1 MIHVWMIILF
11 LILFMLV
18 HIAKMTRLYL
28 VLLEQKISFG
38 RFVVV
43 YLKTTCV
50 NLIVPFKLGEIYRV
64 YALAKET
71 KKFPVGF
78 LSVLVDRFFDTVS
91 LLLILIPVFLLHL
104 SEPEFVPVVLAV
116 ILIFL
121 AMFYMIFPSTNAYL
135 NALIIKYKT
144 SRRSMAALS
153 TLDRAEDLYEYC
165 KQLIRGRSILMIA
178 FSCMGWILEG
188 LALMVLSKMI
198 GEVFGFGEFS
208 QYIASIFTTGGSRL
222 LHVYTIIGIVVL
234 VILTILVCLIRII
247 GRKEV
252 KNQVE

>member
-1 MIHVWMIILF
+1 MGSRMIHVWMIILF

-91 LLLILIPVFLLHL
+91 LLLILIPVFLLQSMVCPARKFL
-104 SEPEFVPVVLAV
+104 VSCRISGVLCGLVPKMALINLTGTVL
-116 ILIFL
+116 
-121 AMFYMIFPSTNAYL
+121 PSTSVTAPYG
-135 NALIIKYKT
+135 
-144 SRRSMAALS
+144 
-153 TLDRAEDLYEYC
+153 DR
-165 KQLIRGRSILMIA
+165 
-178 FSCMGWILEG
+178 W
-188 LALMVLSKMI
+188 
-198 GEVFGFGEFS
+198 
-208 QYIASIFTTGGSRL
+208 
-222 LHVYTIIGIVVL
+222 
-234 VILTILVCLIRII
+234 
-247 GRKEV
+247 
-252 KNQVE
+252 